1 MAAANRSTDLETD
14 FTVDQNWSHYTAVE
28 HDTWQ
33 RLYRRQSALLPDRAC
48 PEFLVGLTKLN
59 LNDGGI
65 PDFDVLNKALRALTG
80 WEVVA
85 VPGLVPD
92 AAFFKLLAARRFPAG
107 RFMRKPEE
115 MDYLSE
121 PDIFHDV
128 FGHVPML
135 THPVFADYMQAYGAG
150 GLRSLEFDS
159 LHHLAR
165 LYWYTVEFGL
175 MLSSEGLRIYGAGI
189 LSSRTESVF
198 ALESD
203 SPNRIAFELQR
214 VMQTDYR
221 IDDFQQT
228 YFAIDGFDRL
238 LSACEKDF
246 APIYRALE
254 DETTLLPGQVVQND
268 TVLQRGTQAHAAKR
282 AKQGDKT

>member
-1 MAAANRSTDLETD
+1 MGSPKHSTDLETD
-14 FTVDQNWSHYTAVE
+14 FTIEQDWDSYTALE
-28 HDTWQ
+28 HDTWRQ
-33 RLYRRQSALLPDRAC
+33 LYARQSALLPGRAC
-48 PEFLVGLTKLN
+48 REFLDGLTKLD

-65 PDFDVLNKALRALTG
+65 PDFRQLNEALRKLTG

-85 VPGLVPD
+85 VPDLVPD
-92 AAFFKLLAARRFPAG
+92 AAFFKLLAARKFPAG

-121 PDIFHDV
+121 PDVFHDV

-135 THPVFADYMQAYGAG
+135 THPVFADYMEAYGKG
-150 GLRSLEFDS
+150 GLRSLEFDA

-175 MLSSEGLRIYGAGI
+175 MQSEDGLRIYGAGI

-198 ALESD
+198 CLDSD
-203 SPNRIAFELQR
+203 SPNRIKFDLQR

-228 YFAIDGFDRL
+228 YFAIESFDQL
-238 LSACEKDF
+238 LAESYREF
-246 APIYRALE
+246 QPIYQALKGTKTYE
-254 DETTLLPGQVVQND
+254 PPAVRDRDVVL
-268 TVLQRGTQAHAAKR
+268 TRGTQSHANVPS
-282 AKQGDKT
+282 G

>member
-1 MAAANRSTDLETD
+1 MGSPKHSIDLETD
-14 FTVDQNWSHYTAVE
+14 FTIEQDWSSYTALE
-28 HDTWQ
+28 HDTWRQ
-33 RLYRRQSALLPDRAC
+33 LYARQSALLPGRAC
-48 PEFLVGLTKLN
+48 SEFLDGLTKLD

-65 PDFDVLNKALRALTG
+65 PDFRQLNEELRKLTG

-85 VPGLVPD
+85 VPDLVPD
-92 AAFFKLLAARRFPAG
+92 AAFFKLLAARKFPAG

-121 PDIFHDV
+121 PDVFHDV

-135 THPVFADYMQAYGAG
+135 AHPVFADYMEAYGKG
-150 GLRSLEFDS
+150 GLRSLEFDA

-175 MLSSEGLRIYGAGI
+175 MRSDEGLRIYGAGI

-198 ALESD
+198 CLESE
-203 SPNRIAFELQR
+203 SPNRIGFDLPR
-214 VMQTDYR
+214 VMRTDYR

-228 YFAIDGFDRL
+228 YFVIDSFEQL
-238 LSACEKDF
+238 LSESYKDF
-246 APIYRALE
+246 QAIYRALKGTE
-254 DETTLLPGQVVQND
+254 AYTPETLCNGD
-268 TVLQRGTQAHAAKR
+268 TVLNRGTQAHAAV
-282 AKQGDKT
+282 AEAG

>member
-1 MAAANRSTDLETD
+1 MGSPKHTTDLDSDYTI
-14 FTVDQNWSHYTAVE
+14 DQDWAGYTALE
-28 HDTWQ
+28 HDTWR
-33 RLYRRQSALLPDRAC
+33 RLYERQVALLPGRAC
-48 PEFLVGLTKLN
+48 QAFLDGLEKLN

-65 PDFDVLNKALRALTG
+65 PDFSVLNEALHALTG
-80 WEVVA
+80 WRVVA

-92 AAFFKLLAARRFPAG
+92 AAFFKLLANRQFPAG

-121 PDIFHDV
+121 PDVFHDI

-135 THPVFADYMQAYGAG
+135 AHPVFADYMEAYGQG
-150 GLRSLEFDS
+150 GLRSLTFDA

-175 MLSSEGLRIYGAGI
+175 MHTSDGLRIYGAGI

-198 ALESD
+198 ALEDD
-203 SPNRIAFELQR
+203 SPNRVAFDLQR

-228 YFAIDGFDRL
+228 YFAIDGFEAL
-238 LSACEKDF
+238 LAACYKDF
-246 APIYRALE
+246 EPVYRALE
-254 DETTLLPGQVVQND
+254 DETTFLPDQIVLTD
-268 TVLQRGTQAHAAKR
+268 TVLHRGTQQYAVE
-282 AKQGDKT
+282 KTAS

>member
-1 MAAANRSTDLETD
+1 MGSPKHTTDLDSDYTI
-14 FTVDQNWSHYTAVE
+14 DQDWAGYTALE
-28 HDTWQ
+28 HDTWR
-33 RLYRRQSALLPDRAC
+33 RLYERQVALLPGRAC
-48 PEFLVGLTKLN
+48 QAFLDGLEKLN

-65 PDFDVLNKALRALTG
+65 PDFSVLNEALHALTG
-80 WEVVA
+80 WRVVA

-92 AAFFKLLAARRFPAG
+92 AAFFKLLANRQFPAG

-121 PDIFHDV
+121 PDVFHDI

-135 THPVFADYMQAYGAG
+135 AHPVFADYMEAYGQG
-150 GLRSLEFDS
+150 GLRSLTFDA

-175 MLSSEGLRIYGAGI
+175 MHTSDGLRIYGAGI

-198 ALESD
+198 ALEDD
-203 SPNRIAFELQR
+203 SPNRVAFDLQR
-214 VMQTDYR
+214 VMQIDYR

-228 YFAIDGFDRL
+228 YFAIDGFEAL
-238 LSACEKDF
+238 LAACYKDF
-246 APIYRALE
+246 EPIYRALE
-254 DETTLLPGQVVQND
+254 DETTFLPDQIVLTD
-268 TVLQRGTQAHAAKR
+268 TVLHRGTQQYAVE
-282 AKQGDKT
+282 KTAS

>member
-1 MAAANRSTDLETD
+1 MGSPKHTTELDTEYTI
-14 FTVDQNWSHYTAVE
+14 DQGWARYTALE
-28 HDTWQ
+28 HDTWR
-33 RLYRRQSALLPDRAC
+33 RLYDRQSALLPGRAC
-48 PEFLVGLTKLN
+48 QAFLDGLKKLD

-65 PDFDVLNKALRALTG
+65 PDFHVLNEALRALTG

-92 AAFFKLLAARRFPAG
+92 GAFFKLLANRKFPAG

-121 PDIFHDV
+121 PDVFHDV

-135 THPVFADYMQAYGAG
+135 AHPVFADYMEAYGQG

-175 MLSSEGLRIYGAGI
+175 MHTPDGLRIYGAGI

-198 ALESD
+198 ALEDS
-203 SPNRIAFELQR
+203 SPNRVVFELQR

-228 YFAIDGFDRL
+228 YFAIDGFEAL
-238 LSACEKDF
+238 LAECYKDF

-254 DETTLLPGQVVQND
+254 DETTFLPDQIVQTD
-268 TVLQRGTQAHAAKR
+268 TVLHRGTQQYATEKAAS
-282 AKQGDKT
+282 

>member
-1 MAAANRSTDLETD
+1 MGLPKHSIDLETD
-14 FTVDQNWSHYTAVE
+14 FTIDQDWDGYTALE
-28 HDTWQ
+28 HDTWRQ
-33 RLYRRQSALLPDRAC
+33 LYARQSAFLPGRAC
-48 PEFLVGLTKLN
+48 REFLDGLTKLN

-65 PDFDVLNKALRALTG
+65 PDFRQLNEELRKLTG

-85 VPGLVPD
+85 VPDLVPD
-92 AAFFKLLAARRFPAG
+92 AAFFKLLAARKFPAG

-121 PDIFHDV
+121 PDVFHDV

-135 THPVFADYMQAYGAG
+135 AHPVFADYMEAYGRG
-150 GLRSLEFDS
+150 GLRSLEFDA

-175 MLSSEGLRIYGAGI
+175 MQSEDGLRIYGAGI

-198 ALESD
+198 CLDSD
-203 SPNRIAFELQR
+203 SPNRIQFDLQR

-228 YFAIDGFDRL
+228 YFVIESFDQL
-238 LSACEKDF
+238 LAESYREF
-246 APIYRALE
+246 QPIYRALE
-254 DETTLLPGQVVQND
+254 GTKTYEPPVLRGRDVVLN
-268 TVLQRGTQAHAAKR
+268 RGTQSHANMPSA
-282 AKQGDKT
+282 

>member
-1 MAAANRSTDLETD
+1 MGSPKHTVDLETD
-14 FTVDQNWSHYTAVE
+14 FTIDQDWQGYTTLE
-28 HDTWQ
+28 HDTWR
-33 RLYRRQSALLPDRAC
+33 RLYARQSALLPGRAC
-48 PEFLVGLTKLN
+48 PEFLDGMTKLN

-65 PDFDVLNKALRALTG
+65 PDFRELNEELRSLTG

-85 VPGLVPD
+85 VPDLVPD
-92 AAFFKLLAARRFPAG
+92 AAFFNLLAARRFPAG

-121 PDIFHDV
+121 PDVFHDV

-135 THPVFADYMQAYGAG
+135 AHPVFADYMEAYGAG
-150 GLRSLEFDS
+150 GLRSLEFDA

-165 LYWYTVEFGL
+165 LYWYSVEFGL
-175 MLSSEGLRIYGAGI
+175 MQGADGLRLYGAGI

-198 ALESD
+198 SLESD

-228 YFAIDGFDRL
+228 YFVIDSFDQL
-238 LSACEKDF
+238 LSESYKEF
-246 APIYRALE
+246 KPIYRALE
-254 DETTLLPGQVVQND
+254 DAVTFLPGQVLQSD
-268 TVLQRGTQAHAAKR
+268 TLLQRGTQTHAAQC
-282 AKQGDKT
+282 ATS

>member
-1 MAAANRSTDLETD
+1 MGSPKHSTDLETD
-14 FTVDQNWSHYTAVE
+14 FTIDQDWDSYTALE
-28 HDTWQ
+28 HDTWR
-33 RLYRRQSALLPDRAC
+33 RLYARQSALLPGRAC
-48 PEFLVGLTKLN
+48 REFLDGLTKLN

-65 PDFDVLNKALRALTG
+65 PDFRQLNEGLQKLTG

-85 VPGLVPD
+85 VPDLVPD
-92 AAFFKLLAARRFPAG
+92 AAFFKLLAARKFPAG

-121 PDIFHDV
+121 PDVFHDV

-135 THPVFADYMQAYGAG
+135 AHPVFADYMEAYGKG
-150 GLRSLEFDS
+150 GLRSLEFDA

-175 MLSSEGLRIYGAGI
+175 MQSEDGLRIYGAGI

-198 ALESD
+198 CMDSD
-203 SPNRIAFELQR
+203 SPNRIKFDLQR

-228 YFAIDGFDRL
+228 YFVIESFDQL
-238 LSACEKDF
+238 LAESYREF
-246 APIYRALE
+246 QPIYQALE
-254 DETTLLPGQVVQND
+254 GAKTHEPPVVRERD
-268 TVLQRGTQAHAAKR
+268 VVLNRGTQSYASVSTA
-282 AKQGDKT
+282 

>member
-1 MAAANRSTDLETD
+1 MGSPKHSTDLETD
-14 FTVDQNWSHYTAVE
+14 YTIDQDWRGYTARE
-28 HDTWQ
+28 HETWRQ
-33 RLYRRQSALLPDRAC
+33 LYERQTSLLPGRAC
-48 PEFLVGLTKLN
+48 PEFLDGLTKLD

-65 PDFDVLNKALRALTG
+65 PDFKKLNARLHPLTG
-80 WEVVA
+80 WEIVA
-85 VPGLVPD
+85 VPDLVPD
-92 AAFFKLLAARRFPAG
+92 AAFFKLLAARQFPAG

-121 PDIFHDV
+121 PDVFHDV

-135 THPVFADYMQAYGAG
+135 THPVFADYMQAYGEG
-150 GLRSLEFDS
+150 GLRSLEFDA

-175 MLSSEGLRIYGAGI
+175 VRSKDGLRIYGAGI

-198 ALESD
+198 SLESD
-203 SPNRIAFELQR
+203 SPNRIAFDLTR

-228 YFAIDGFDRL
+228 YFVIESFDQL
-238 LSACEKDF
+238 LSESYKEF
-246 APIYRALE
+246 KPIYEALE
-254 DETTLLPGQVVQND
+254 LSETYRPD
-268 TVLQRGTQAHAAKR
+268 TIAEYDRVLMAGTQSHSLASK
-282 AKQGDKT
+282 GT

>member
-1 MAAANRSTDLETD
+1 MGSPKHSTDLDTD
-14 FTVDQNWSHYTAVE
+14 YTIDQDWQAYTPQE
-28 HDTWQ
+28 HDTWR
-33 RLYRRQSALLPDRAC
+33 RLYERQSALLPGRAC
-48 PEFLVGLTKLN
+48 PEFLDGLTKLD

-65 PDFDVLNKALRALTG
+65 PDFRTLNEALGALTG

-85 VPGLVPD
+85 VPDLVPD
-92 AAFFKLLAARRFPAG
+92 AAFFKLLAARKFPAG
-107 RFMRKPEE
+107 RFMRRPEE

-135 THPVFADYMQAYGAG
+135 AHPVFADYMEAYGMG
-150 GLRSLEFDS
+150 GLRSLEFDA

-175 MLSSEGLRIYGAGI
+175 MKSADGLRIYGAGI

-198 ALESD
+198 CLDSD
-203 SPNRIAFELQR
+203 SPSRIAFDLQR

-228 YFAIDGFDRL
+228 YFVIESFDQL
-238 LSACEKDF
+238 LSESYKDF
-246 APIYRALE
+246 KPIYRALE
-254 DETTLLPGQVVQND
+254 ETETFPPDRVLKDD
-268 TVLQRGTQAHAAKR
+268 TVLHRGNQAYAAEK
-282 AKQGDKT
+282 ASA

>member
-1 MAAANRSTDLETD
+1 MGSPKHTVDLETD
-14 FTVDQNWSHYTAVE
+14 FTIDQDWQGYTALE
-28 HDTWQ
+28 HDTWR
-33 RLYRRQSALLPDRAC
+33 RLYARQSALLPGRAC
-48 PEFLVGLTKLN
+48 PEFLDGMTKLN

-65 PDFDVLNKALRALTG
+65 PDFRELNEELRSLTG

-85 VPGLVPD
+85 VPDLVPD

-121 PDIFHDV
+121 PDVFHDV

-135 THPVFADYMQAYGAG
+135 AHPVFADYMEAYGAG
-150 GLRSLEFDS
+150 GLRSLEFDA

-165 LYWYTVEFGL
+165 LYWYSVEFGL
-175 MLSSEGLRIYGAGI
+175 MQGADGLRLYGAGI

-198 ALESD
+198 SLESD

-228 YFAIDGFDRL
+228 YFVIDSFDQL
-238 LSACEKDF
+238 LSESYKEF
-246 APIYRALE
+246 KPIYRTLE
-254 DETTLLPGQVVQND
+254 DAVTFLPGQVLQSD
-268 TVLQRGTQAHAAKR
+268 TLLQRGTQTHAAQS
-282 AKQGDKT
+282 ATS

>member
-1 MAAANRSTDLETD
+1 MGSPKHTTDLETD
-14 FTVDQNWSHYTAVE
+14 YTIAQDWSGYTDLE
-28 HDTWQ
+28 HETWR
-33 RLYRRQSALLPDRAC
+33 RLYARQAALLPGRAC
-48 PEFLVGLTKLN
+48 PEFLDGLDKLN

-65 PDFDVLNKALRALTG
+65 PDFQVLNEALRALTR

-85 VPGLVPD
+85 VPDLVPD
-92 AAFFKLLAARRFPAG
+92 AAFFKLLAARQFPAG

-121 PDIFHDV
+121 PDVFHDV

-135 THPVFADYMQAYGAG
+135 THPVFADYMEAYGEG
-150 GLRSLEFDS
+150 GLRSLEFDA

-175 MLSSEGLRIYGAGI
+175 MHSAEGLRIYGAGI

-198 ALESD
+198 ALDSP
-203 SPNRIAFELQR
+203 SPNRIAFELAR

-221 IDDFQQT
+221 IDDFQQS
-228 YFAIDGFDRL
+228 YFVIDGFDAL
-238 LSACEKDF
+238 LAECYKDF
-246 APIYRALE
+246 APIYRTLE
-254 DETTLLPGQVVQND
+254 DETTFLPDQIVQAD
-268 TVLQRGTQAHAAKR
+268 TILQRGTQEYAAEK
-282 AKQGDKT
+282 AAL

>member
-1 MAAANRSTDLETD
+1 MGSPKRLSDLDTD
-14 FTVDQNWSHYTAVE
+14 FTISQEWSTYTAVE

-33 RLYRRQSALLPDRAC
+33 RLYRRQSALLPGRAC
-48 PEFLVGLTKLN
+48 PEFLDGLAKLN

-65 PDFDVLNKALRALTG
+65 PDFHVLNEELRVLTG

-92 AAFFKLLAARRFPAG
+92 AAFFKLLAARQFPAG

-135 THPVFADYMQAYGAG
+135 THPVFADYMQAYGEG
-150 GLRSLEFDS
+150 GLRSLEFDA

-175 MLSSEGLRIYGAGI
+175 MLSAEGLRIYGAGV

-228 YFAIDGFDRL
+228 YFAIDSFDRL
-238 LSACEKDF
+238 LSACETDF
-246 APIYRALE
+246 EPIYRVLE
-254 DETTLLPGQVVQND
+254 DETTYLPGQVVQND
-268 TVLQRGTQAHAAKR
+268 TVLHRGTQTHAAQS
-282 AKQGDKT
+282 AKQGDET

>member
-1 MAAANRSTDLETD
+1 MGSPKHTTDLETD
-14 FTVDQNWSHYTAVE
+14 FTIDQDWDGYTALE
-28 HDTWQ
+28 HDTWR
-33 RLYRRQSALLPDRAC
+33 RLYARQSALLPDRAC
-48 PEFLVGLTKLN
+48 REFLDGLTKLN

-65 PDFDVLNKALRALTG
+65 PDFRQLNDELRKLTG

-85 VPGLVPD
+85 VPDLVPD
-92 AAFFKLLAARRFPAG
+92 AAFFKLLAARKFPAG

-121 PDIFHDV
+121 PDVFHDV

-135 THPVFADYMQAYGAG
+135 AHPVFADYMEAYGKG
-150 GLRSLEFDS
+150 GLRSLEFDA

-175 MLSSEGLRIYGAGI
+175 MQSADGLRIYGAGI

-198 ALESD
+198 SLDSE
-203 SPNRIAFELQR
+203 SPNRIAFDLSR

-228 YFAIDGFDRL
+228 YFVIESFDQL
-238 LSACEKDF
+238 LAESYREF
-246 APIYRALE
+246 LPIYQALE
-254 DETTLLPGQVVQND
+254 GMKTLEPPVVRD
-268 TVLQRGTQAHAAKR
+268 SDVVLTRGAQSYANARSA
-282 AKQGDKT
+282 

>member
-1 MAAANRSTDLETD
+1 MGSPKHTTDLETD
-14 FTVDQNWSHYTAVE
+14 FTIDQDWLGYTALE
-28 HDTWQ
+28 HDTWR
-33 RLYRRQSALLPDRAC
+33 RLYTRQSALLPERAC
-48 PEFLVGLTKLN
+48 PEFLDGLTKLN

-65 PDFDVLNKALRALTG
+65 PDFGELSEELRPLTG

-107 RFMRKPEE
+107 QFMRKPEE

-121 PDIFHDV
+121 PDVFHDV
-128 FGHVPML
+128 FAHVPML
-135 THPVFADYMQAYGAG
+135 AHPVFADYMEAYGKG
-150 GLRSLEFDS
+150 GLRSLAFDA

-175 MLSSEGLRIYGAGI
+175 MHGAEGLRIYGAGI

-198 ALESD
+198 SLESV
-203 SPNRIAFELQR
+203 SPNRIAFDLPR

-228 YFAIDGFDRL
+228 YFVIDDFEQL
-238 LSACEKDF
+238 LSESYKNF
-246 APIYRALE
+246 QPIYRALQ
-254 DETTLLPGQVVQND
+254 DSVTYLPDQVVRSD
-268 TVLQRGTQAHAAKR
+268 TVLHRGTQAHAAQD
-282 AKQGDKT
+282 ATS

>member
-1 MAAANRSTDLETD
+1 MGSPKHTTDLDSDYTI
-14 FTVDQNWSHYTAVE
+14 DQDWAGYTALE
-28 HDTWQ
+28 HDTWR
-33 RLYRRQSALLPDRAC
+33 RLYERQVALLPGRAC
-48 PEFLVGLTKLN
+48 QAFLDGLEKLN

-65 PDFDVLNKALRALTG
+65 PDFSVLNEALHALTG
-80 WEVVA
+80 WRVVA

-92 AAFFKLLAARRFPAG
+92 AAFFKLLANRQFPAG

-121 PDIFHDV
+121 PDVFHDI

-135 THPVFADYMQAYGAG
+135 AHPVFADYMEAYGQG
-150 GLRSLEFDS
+150 GLRSLTFDA

-175 MLSSEGLRIYGAGI
+175 MHTSDGLRIYGAGI

-198 ALESD
+198 ALEDD
-203 SPNRIAFELQR
+203 SPNRVAFDLQR

-228 YFAIDGFDRL
+228 YFAIDGFEAL
-238 LSACEKDF
+238 LAACYKDF
-246 APIYRALE
+246 EPIYRALE
-254 DETTLLPGQVVQND
+254 DETTFLPDQIVLTD
-268 TVLQRGTQAHAAKR
+268 TVLHRGTQQYAVE
-282 AKQGDKT
+282 KTAS

>member
-1 MAAANRSTDLETD
+1 MGSPKHTTDLDTNY
-14 FTVDQNWSHYTAVE
+14 TVDQDWDGYTALE
-28 HDTWQ
+28 HDTWR
-33 RLYRRQSALLPDRAC
+33 RLYARQSALLPNRAC
-48 PEFLVGLTKLN
+48 PEFLAGLTKLD

-65 PDFDVLNKALRALTG
+65 PDFRRLNESLKALTG

-85 VPGLVPD
+85 VPDLVPD
-92 AAFFKLLAARRFPAG
+92 AAFFKLLANRQFPAG

-121 PDIFHDV
+121 PDVFHDV

-135 THPVFADYMQAYGAG
+135 THPVFADYMEAYGKG
-150 GLRSLEFDS
+150 GLRSLEFDA

-175 MLSSEGLRIYGAGI
+175 MHGPDGLRIYGAGI

-198 ALESD
+198 CLESA
-203 SPNRIAFELQR
+203 SPNRIAFDLPR

-228 YFAIDGFDRL
+228 YFVIDCFEQL
-238 LSACEKDF
+238 LSESYKDF
-246 APIYRALE
+246 QSIYEALE
-254 DETTLLPGQVVQND
+254 GAVTYAPDHVCESD
-268 TVLQRGTQAHAAKR
+268 SVLNHGTQSHATSAVPK
-282 AKQGDKT
+282 

>member
-1 MAAANRSTDLETD
+1 MGSPKHTTDLDSDYTI
-14 FTVDQNWSHYTAVE
+14 DQDWAGYTALE
-28 HDTWQ
+28 HDTWR
-33 RLYRRQSALLPDRAC
+33 RLYERQVALLPGRAC
-48 PEFLVGLTKLN
+48 QAFLDGLEKLN

-65 PDFDVLNKALRALTG
+65 PDFSVLNEALHALTG
-80 WEVVA
+80 WRVVA

-92 AAFFKLLAARRFPAG
+92 AAFFKLLANRQFPAG

-121 PDIFHDV
+121 PDVFHDI

-135 THPVFADYMQAYGAG
+135 AHPVFADYMEAYGQG
-150 GLRSLEFDS
+150 GLRSLTFDA

-175 MLSSEGLRIYGAGI
+175 MHTSDGLRIYGAGI

-198 ALESD
+198 ALEDD
-203 SPNRIAFELQR
+203 SPNRVAFDLQR
-214 VMQTDYR
+214 VMQIDYR

-228 YFAIDGFDRL
+228 YFAIDGFEAL
-238 LSACEKDF
+238 LAACYKDF
-246 APIYRALE
+246 EPVYRALE
-254 DETTLLPGQVVQND
+254 DETTFLPDQIVLTD
-268 TVLQRGTQAHAAKR
+268 TVLHRGTQQYAVE
-282 AKQGDKT
+282 KTAS